1 MWLHHIRR
9 PVLHADKG
17 EAGAALDRFPF
28 LVMYPDGQDP
38 ENGGRHKFCSER
50 ASASLRSSLVS
61 GQTVLVSD
69 KALHSIQI
77 VSVSYS
83 DMYYKLYSA
92 NTGCFYSVIRNSA
105 VLNHYT
111 NEIRCFKYDFT
122 EIIILKRSV

>member
-1 MWLHHIRR
+1 MYCGYTTSAGPFSMRIRAKR
-9 PVLHADKG
+9 VRLSTVSPSSSCT
-17 EAGAALDRFPF
+17 RT
-28 LVMYPDGQDP
+28 GQDP

-111 NEIRCFKYDFT
+111 NEIRWF
-122 EIIILKRSV
+122 